1 MPKPSPTDLV
11 GAAGRYRTQLYTGR
25 QECHYAIRNPWS
37 QPLGRIADFLTPFTL
52 PPLYYV
58 EASDGHLVS
67 LIGVAKPCTILHE
80 TTPFLRLEG
89 LKALKLT
96 CRAYLPAT
104 TRIPGTLCSLVDFRG
119 WKGYFHWFLDFL
131 PRVLAAEHHSRLS
144 KAKVKF
150 LVPAPLRPWQAESL
164 HRLGLSKDSL
174 IAHHPSAGRSHILA
188 EVILATSAHRHQHA
202 NGAPFDA
209 ISPLTVR
216 EMRHRLHRPADDAL
230 AKELPRKVFISRRG
244 ANSRRIT
251 NESEISAYLESHGFS
266 SIQLEKL
273 SLAEQIALFRHASHV
288 IALHG
293 AGLTNLIHAR
303 RSSVLELFPTGH
315 GIRPDYYQLASIHDL
330 PYFFHALPSLNGS
343 HDVQIAIS
351 VLDDFLGLTF

>member
-1 MPKPSPTDLV
+1 M
-11 GAAGRYRTQLYTGR
+11 
-25 QECHYAIRNPWS
+25 
-37 QPLGRIADFLTPFTL
+37 
-52 PPLYYV
+52 
-58 EASDGHLVS
+58 
-67 LIGVAKPCTILHE
+67 
-80 TTPFLRLEG
+80 
-89 LKALKLT
+89 
-96 CRAYLPAT
+96 
-104 TRIPGTLCSLVDFRG
+104 DFRG

-164 HRLGLSKDSL
+164 HRLGLPNDSL
-174 IAHHPSAGRSHILA
+174 MAHDPSAGRSHILA
-188 EVILATSAHRHQHA
+188 DVILATSAHRHQHA

-209 ISPLTVR
+209 ISPQTVQD
-216 EMRHRLHRPADDAL
+216 MRHRLHRADDDAL
-230 AKELPRKVFISRRG
+230 VKELPQKVFISRRG

-251 NESEISAYLESHGFS
+251 NESEVSAYLESHGFS
-266 SIQLEKL
+266 SIQLEEL
-273 SLAEQIALFRHASHV
+273 SLAKQIALFRHASHV

-303 RSSVLELFPTGH
+303 SCSVLELFPTGH

-343 HDVQIAIS
+343 HDVQIPIS
-351 VLDDFLGLTF
+351 VLDDFLGLTS